1 VAAKLYYADILD
13 ADSQLFPVRFRLARG
28 QLAASRMEAVWNDAT
43 DCIIVSQRLANG
55 KLTTAASPSLSLFVG
70 EDEAVPWVGGLQH
83 GSDPV
88 LAQDSKP
95 PLPLRTDVLTLDE
108 LVPCAWWHSK
118 FSCDIAQS
126 EGKETARACE
136 ISASVSDDAEG
147 CVIVLRDVTDRNR
160 LFEMEREILSASIE
174 RYKDEEANRFTR
186 HEVKNGVLAA
196 ISQLDALQMEHGNT
210 SSTFDNILR
219 SMRIGLSQ
227 TLETVLSQAMARD
240 VLHGNYKPRTSPCS
254 IIQALG
260 GDADGNCSAKNKRF
274 PMKTTPATGFPMIDV
289 DRRLLTLVYRNAISN
304 ACRYGKPNGIV
315 LTEIDLEDGILTI
328 RVINEPGP
336 DHDHLCELSDK
347 MRASEQVFAKGVR
360 LHKEDALHDQNSMSA
375 VSKGDGGWIMKKCMD
390 CMNGSCSIRFEKSH
404 TVFEMCCPAPE
415 PFNDAFADSADLSH
429 NVWAM
434 GVEDSPQQR
443 RILLL
448 IFKRLGIP
456 DERII
461 IIGGDDEE
469 IKNMVSYARDFFQS
483 IPKDASLLMVVDEN
497 LDLGWPSEGTISG
510 SSSVK
515 VLRESLGASEEK
527 RLLALVRS
535 ANDSQSDVQS
545 YLERAHGFLNK
556 APGEPDRTT
565 ILRAWVQRFGMTSV
579 TLRRPES
586 DFGP

>member
-1 VAAKLYYADILD
+1 
-13 ADSQLFPVRFRLARG
+13 
-28 QLAASRMEAVWNDAT
+28 
-43 DCIIVSQRLANG
+43 
-55 KLTTAASPSLSLFVG
+55 
-70 EDEAVPWVGGLQH
+70 
-83 GSDPV
+83 
-88 LAQDSKP
+88 
-95 PLPLRTDVLTLDE
+95 
-108 LVPCAWWHSK
+108 
-118 FSCDIAQS
+118 
-126 EGKETARACE
+126 
-136 ISASVSDDAEG
+136 
-147 CVIVLRDVTDRNR
+147 
-160 LFEMEREILSASIE
+160 
-174 RYKDEEANRFTR
+174 
-186 HEVKNGVLAA
+186 
-196 ISQLDALQMEHGNT
+196 
-210 SSTFDNILR
+210 
-219 SMRIGLSQ
+219 
-227 TLETVLSQAMARD
+227 
-240 VLHGNYKPRTSPCS
+240 
-254 IIQALG
+254 
-260 GDADGNCSAKNKRF
+260 
-274 PMKTTPATGFPMIDV
+274 
-289 DRRLLTLVYRNAISN
+289 
-304 ACRYGKPNGIV
+304 
-315 LTEIDLEDGILTI
+315 
-328 RVINEPGP
+328 
-336 DHDHLCELSDK
+336 
-347 MRASEQVFAKGVR
+347 
-360 LHKEDALHDQNSMSA
+360 
-375 VSKGDGGWIMKKCMD
+375 
-390 CMNGSCSIRFEKSH
+390 
-404 TVFEMCCPAPE
+404 
-415 PFNDAFADSADLSH
+415 
-429 NVWAM
+429 M